1 MALRLLR
8 NSYLLSKLE
17 NLYIKDIAMKRS
29 FFILLFV
36 SFSLQA
42 STTDSIWLSDIKSIT
57 FKTYPTSASVSIV
70 KDSVQYTF
78 TIPKSS
84 FSIHDTLTGTLSA
97 FNQSSKVDTIAVGPS
112 FFGWMLKNSDGQIIL
127 KGPLIV
133 SAIVF
138 DVYLNPKQSV
148 PLYQLDGSNVY
159 PNGGTVV
166 PGYYTLNANL
176 GSMIFTLNISFY

>member
-1 MALRLLR
+1 
-8 NSYLLSKLE
+8 
-17 NLYIKDIAMKRS
+17 MKRS

-42 STTDSIWLSDIKSIT
+42 FSQTQMIINRTSTTDSIWLSDIKSIT

-133 SAIVF
+133 TAIVF